1 MAMKRDESIFTR
13 KAGQKKFIF
22 IDLGFLLTPGV
33 RMRRF
38 FAKARTG

>member
-1 MAMKRDESIFTR
+1 MFTQIR
-13 KAGQKKFIF
+13 RQKKFIF